1 MYNEIVVARKKHL
14 KEKQRQ
20 DRVSWSK
27 GGLLTDIY
35 VYTYEEKK
43 TIDKK
48 VRSREV
54 DGKEKLGEK
63 KGMSQRMCAG
73 YSSTLQTCPSGLPG
87 VWMHNMHCLNP

>member
-1 MYNEIVVARKKHL
+1 MKLWLPGKNIYRKNKDKTGCHDAR
-14 KEKQRQ
+14 
-20 DRVSWSK
+20 

-35 VYTYEEKK
+35 VYTYERKK

-54 DGKEKLGEK
+54 DGKEKLGGK

-73 YSSTLQTCPSGLPG
+73 YSSNLQTCPSGLPG
-87 VWMHNMHCLNP
+87 V

>member
-1 MYNEIVVARKKHL
+1 MYILMRK
-14 KEKQRQ
+14 
-20 DRVSWSK
+20 
-27 GGLLTDIY
+27 
-35 VYTYEEKK
+35 KK

-73 YSSTLQTCPSGLPG
+73 YSSNLQTCPSGLPG
-87 VWMHNMHCLNP
+87 V